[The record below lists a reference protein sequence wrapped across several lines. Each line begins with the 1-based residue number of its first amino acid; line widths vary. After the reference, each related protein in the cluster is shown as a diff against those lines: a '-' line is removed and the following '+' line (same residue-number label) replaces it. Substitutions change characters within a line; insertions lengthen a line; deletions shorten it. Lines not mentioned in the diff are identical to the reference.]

1 MGRASGFEKRI
12 TGLIAA
18 QGRGLDDQ
26 PDLKQARRNCVT
38 VTRIL
43 QTAARVSVLW
53 LRVCCMSLGVGVW
66 VTWGYEMDRGRA
78 FGGRL
83 ALDTC
88 CWPPSRRPR

>member
-43 QTAARVSVLW
+43 QTAARVSVL
-53 LRVCCMSLGVGVW
+53 LAACVLYVS
-66 VTWGYEMDRGRA
+66 
-78 FGGRL
+78 GGRCL
-83 ALDTC
+83 GNMGM
-88 CWPPSRRPR
+88 